1 MSEPVDFYEEPG
13 ALSDSPKGEVHLSE
27 YFAILLKRRRL
38 ILQCVGVAVVVALV
52 VAVLSTSEYEAAA
65 VLNVEREKG
74 SLLDVAAIEQ
84 AGGFDPEY
92 LPTQMRLM
100 RSREISE
107 RVAQKLNLAADPV
120 FTPRKGGVVGKADS
134 DSDSAHAALSRA
146 AARVKAS
153 ITASPIRGTNLVEL
167 ACVAPSPELAARIAN
182 AVAETYIEWSL
193 EAKFRIVNQAS
204 QFLTAQAEQLKSELD
219 EKEKEL
225 LAYGREKDIVSVDPR
240 TNVTLQKLETLNRD
254 YAGAVAERVA
264 KEARDYEARNASPET
279 LANAASS
286 GLVAQL
292 KNDVSR
298 LERDYAEKLNLFKP
312 EWPAMQQLKIQID
325 KERQHLASVVEETV
339 TKAREAARSEYTTAL
354 RREGSLREVLQTQKT
369 EAMNLNTNAVEYNNL
384 RIEVETKRALLDS
397 ILRKQAETEIMSRL
411 KGERVSNIRV
421 VDKALPPG
429 GRSSPS
435 YRRNLLLGLLGGG
448 ALGVGLAFF
457 LSYLDRSLYT
467 TEQVEQLI
475 GLPALGVIPASRSL
489 SRLETRGLRRAIKE
503 EPAAGDDAIIELL
516 PHRDPRSQVAESYR
530 SFRTALLLSR
540 AGGLRSVVVTS
551 CFPGEGKSSTAVNL
565 AIVLTQL
572 GKRVLLVDADLH
584 RPRLHEVFR
593 VSNKLGLVSILA
605 EGAEPSLAILKTGVS
620 GVFLVPAGPTSPN
633 PSGLLSSEGM
643 TKFLELAQMNFDYV
657 IVDTPPVFPV
667 SDVLVF
673 AQQTDGVVLCV
684 QAGKTPREDVIRA
697 RDRIQ
702 RSRALPLGVLLNNLD
717 LSAAGYPYAKD
728 YRFSYYGEKPAPE
741 KAGPEKSAA
750 EKPAVAEEPV
760 RAQTS

>member
-1 MSEPVDFYEEPG
+1 MSDPVDFYEEPG
-13 ALSDSPKGEVHLSE
+13 PLAEAPQTEVHLSE
-27 YFAILLKRRRL
+27 YWAILVKRRRL
-38 ILQCVGVAVVVALV
+38 ILQCVGVALVIALV
-52 VAVLSTSEYEAAA
+52 AAALSKSEYEASA

-74 SLLDVAAIEQ
+74 TLLDVSTIEQ
-84 AGGFDPEY
+84 AGGYDPEY

-100 RSREISE
+100 KSREVAE

-120 FTPRKGGVVGKADS
+120 FSPRKGGVVARAGAEGE
-134 DSDSAHAALSRA
+134 DSARASLSRA
-146 AARVKAS
+146 AARVQRS
-153 ITASPIRGTNLVEL
+153 IAATPIRGTNLVEL
-167 ACVAPSPELAARIAN
+167 TCVAPSPDLAARIAN
-182 AVAETYIEWSL
+182 AVADAYIEWSL

-204 QFLTAQAEQLKSELD
+204 QFLSAQAEQLKSELD

-225 LAYGREKDIVSVDPR
+225 LAYGREKDIISVDPK

-254 YAGAVAERVA
+254 YAAAVGERIA
-264 KEARDYEARNASPET
+264 KESKYYETRNASPE
-279 LANAASS
+279 AVAASASS
-286 GLVAQL
+286 GLVPQL
-292 KNDVSR
+292 QNDLAK

-325 KERQHLASVVEETV
+325 KDRQRLASVIEESV
-339 TKAREAARSEYTTAL
+339 AKAREAARTEYTTAQ
-354 RREGSLREVLQTQKT
+354 RREESLREVLQSQKS

-384 RIEVETKRALLDS
+384 KIEVETKRTLLDS
-397 ILRKQAETEIMSRL
+397 ILRKQAETEVMSRL

-435 YRRNLLLGLLGGG
+435 YRRNILLGLVAGG
-448 ALGVGLAFF
+448 AFGVGLAFF

-467 TEQVEQLI
+467 TEQVEQTI
-475 GLPALGVIPASRSL
+475 GLPALGVIPASRTL
-489 SRLETRGLRRAIKE
+489 SRGETLGFRRTAKDE
-503 EPAAGDDAIIELL
+503 AAGGDGSSIEML
-516 PHRDPRSQVAESYR
+516 PHREPRSQVAESYR

-551 CFPGEGKSSTAVNL
+551 CFPGEGKTSTAVNL

-593 VSNKLGLVSILA
+593 LSNKVGLVSILA
-605 EGAEPSLAILKTGVS
+605 EGAEPSLAILKTGIS

-657 IVDTPPVFPV
+657 IVDTPPIFPV

-684 QAGKTPREDVIRA
+684 QAGKTPREQVIRA
-697 RDRIQ
+697 RDRIH
-702 RSRALPLGVLLNNLD
+702 RSRALALGVVLNNLD
-717 LSAAGYPYAKD
+717 LSSVGYPYASD
-728 YRFSYYGEKPAPE
+728 YRFNYYGEKPAT
-741 KAGPEKSAA
+741 A
-750 EKPAVAEEPV
+750 EKPASDKPTPAEEPA

>member
-1 MSEPVDFYEEPG
+1 MSEPGDFYEEPG
-13 ALSDSPKGEVHLSE
+13 PLAGLPQSEVHLSE
-27 YFAILLKRRRL
+27 YWAIVLKRRRL
-38 ILQCVGVAVVVALV
+38 ILQCVGVALAIALV
-52 VAVLSTSEYEAAA
+52 AAVLSKSEYEAAA

-84 AGGFDPEY
+84 AGGYDPEY

-100 RSREISE
+100 KSREIAE
-107 RVAQKLNLAADPV
+107 RVAQKLNLAGDPV
-120 FTPRKGGVVGKADS
+120 FTPRKGGVVGKVDPA
-134 DSDSAHAALSRA
+134 SDSARAALSRA
-146 AARVKAS
+146 AARVQRS
-153 ITASPIRGTNLVEL
+153 ITAAPIRGTNLVEL
-167 ACVAPSPELAARIAN
+167 ACVAPSPDLAARIAN

-204 QFLTAQAEQLKSELD
+204 QFLSAQAEQLKSELD

-225 LAYGREKDIVSVDPR
+225 LAYGREKDIVSVDPK

-254 YAGAVAERVA
+254 YAAAVAERVA
-264 KEARDYEARNASPET
+264 KEARDYEARNASPDT

-292 KNDVSR
+292 KNDVAR

-312 EWPAMQQLKIQID
+312 EWPAMQQLKIQIE
-325 KERQHLASVVEETV
+325 KERQHLASVIEETV
-339 TKAREAARSEYTTAL
+339 TKAREAARTEYTTAL
-354 RREGSLREVLQTQKT
+354 RREANLRDVLQAQKS

-384 RIEVETKRALLDS
+384 KIEVETKRALLDS
-397 ILRKQAETEIMSRL
+397 ILRKQAETEVMSRL
-411 KGERVSNIRV
+411 KGERVSNIRI

-435 YRRNLLLGLLGGG
+435 YQRNLLLGLVAGG
-448 ALGVGLAFF
+448 AFGVGLAFF

-467 TEQVEQLI
+467 TEQVENVI
-475 GLPALGVIPASRSL
+475 GLPALGVIPASGTL
-489 SRLETRGLRRAIKE
+489 TRAEAQGLRRAGKQ
-503 EPAAGDDAIIELL
+503 EPASGDANPIELL
-516 PHRDPRSQVAESYR
+516 PHREPRSAVAEAYR
-530 SFRTALLLSR
+530 SFRAALLLSR

-551 CFPGEGKSSTAVNL
+551 CFPGEGKTSTAVNL

-593 VSNKLGLVSILA
+593 VSNKIGLVSVLA
-605 EGAEPSLAILKTGVS
+605 EGAEPSLAILKTGIS
-620 GVFLVPAGPTSPN
+620 GVFLVPSGPTTPN

-684 QAGKTPREDVIRA
+684 EAGKTPREDVVRA

-702 RSRALPLGVLLNNLD
+702 RSRALALGVLLNNLD
-717 LSAAGYPYAKD
+717 LSSVGYPYASD
-728 YRFSYYGEKPAPE
+728 YRFNYYGEKPP
-741 KAGPEKSAA
+741 AG
-750 EKPAVAEEPV
+750 EKPALEKPAAAEEPA

>member
-13 ALSDSPKGEVHLSE
+13 PLADSTQSEVHLSE
-27 YFAILLKRRRL
+27 YWAIVLKRRRL
-38 ILQCVGVAVVVALV
+38 ILQCMGVALV
-52 VAVLSTSEYEAAA
+52 IALVAAVLSKSEYEAAA

-84 AGGFDPEY
+84 AGGYDPEY

-100 RSREISE
+100 KSREIAE

-120 FTPRKGGVVGKADS
+120 FTPRRGGVVGKVDPA
-134 DSDSAHAALSRA
+134 SDSARAALSRA
-146 AARVKAS
+146 AARVQHS
-153 ITASPIRGTNLVEL
+153 ITAVPIRGTNLVEL
-167 ACVAPSPELAARIAN
+167 ASVAPSPDLAARIAN

-204 QFLTAQAEQLKSELD
+204 QFLSAQAEQLKSELD

-254 YAGAVAERVA
+254 YAAAVAERVA
-264 KEARDYEARNASPET
+264 KEARDYEARNASPDT

-292 KNDVSR
+292 KNDVAR

-312 EWPAMQQLKIQID
+312 EWPAMQQLKIQIE
-325 KERQHLASVVEETV
+325 KERQHLASVIEETV
-339 TKAREAARSEYTTAL
+339 TKAREAARTEYTTAL
-354 RREGSLREVLQTQKT
+354 RREASLREVLQTQKS

-384 RIEVETKRALLDS
+384 KIEVETKRALLDS

-411 KGERVSNIRV
+411 KGERVSNIRI

-435 YRRNLLLGLLGGG
+435 YRRNLLLGLLAGG
-448 ALGVGLAFF
+448 AFGVGLAFF

-475 GLPALGVIPASRSL
+475 GLPALGVIPASGTL
-489 SRLETRGLRRAIKE
+489 TRTEAQGLRRAGKQDS
-503 EPAAGDDAIIELL
+503 ASGDANPIELL
-516 PHRDPRSQVAESYR
+516 PNREPRSPVAEAYR

-551 CFPGEGKSSTAVNL
+551 CFPGEGKTSTAVNL

-593 VSNKLGLVSILA
+593 VSNKVGLVSVLA
-605 EGAEPSLAILKTGVS
+605 EGAEPSLAILKTGIS
-620 GVFLVPAGPTSPN
+620 GVFLVPAGPTTPN

-684 QAGKTPREDVIRA
+684 EAGKTPREDVVRA

-702 RSRALPLGVLLNNLD
+702 RSRALALGVLLNNLD
-717 LSAAGYPYAKD
+717 LTTAGYPYAGD
-728 YRFSYYGEKPAPE
+728 YRYSYYGEKPPASENPAPE
-741 KAGPEKSAA
+741 KL
-750 EKPAVAEEPV
+750 AVAEEPA